1 MFGTSL
7 SQQSRTLVAVALLAV
22 FCALAAP
29 AMADEPTTA
38 DTIPTIYGVSYSVT
52 VKGKAQA
59 NGTFTMKF
67 TPYQEEGVTFTVN
80 VAQRMPAKKIAADIA
95 KELTI
100 ATGARFKVK
109 QNGGKVIVKKASKKK
124 SPNFNIEI
132 VSQKL
137 TGVSLMIGK

>member
-1 MFGTSL
+1 MLGRSFT
-7 SQQSRTLVAVALLAV
+7 QWPRFLVIVALMASLGANAV
-22 FCALAAP
+22 PAL
-29 AMADEPTTA
+29 ADEPTTA
-38 DTIPTIYGVSYSVT
+38 ETIPTIYRDAYSVT

-59 NGTFTMKF
+59 NGTFTMRF
-67 TPYQEEGVTFTVN
+67 TPFQEEGTTFTVN
-80 VAQRMPAKKIAADIA
+80 VAQRMSAKKIAADIT

-109 QNGGKVIVKKASKKK
+109 QNGSQVIVKKASKKK
-124 SPNFNIEI
+124 SPTFNIEI

>member
-7 SQQSRTLVAVALLAV
+7 SQRSRFLVAIVLVAA
-22 FCALAAP
+22 FCATAVPVL
-29 AMADEPTTA
+29 ADEPTTA
-38 DTIPTIYGVSYSVT
+38 DTIPTIYGGSYSVT

-80 VAQRMPAKKIAADIA
+80 VAQRMPAKRIAADIA